1 MPMQQSKAANGY
13 NIRRIQ
19 HYLAVRPLSAERTT
33 VRPRGNV
40 PRQNLVLLVVGV
52 DVDAG
57 AGKLGT

>member
-1 MPMQQSKAANGY
+1 MA
-13 NIRRIQ
+13 IRRIQ
-19 HYLAVRPLSAERTT
+19 HYLAVRPLSTERTA
-33 VRPRGNV
+33 VRPRGHA